1 MTNGDTEMSR
11 INAKKTNQL
20 MKKSADIII
29 QNNANVD
36 YNFDTARTQYNTFS
50 VMVIDHY
57 NLNEGD
63 IDDLVRARFK
73 FEKEISKKYKFKINK
88 ELNDLTQQQLIEH
101 NVPQRLRVAIGLYD
115 LIIGKLCTTTIV
127 IPANPY
133 NQLA

>member
-1 MTNGDTEMSR
+1 MTTGDTEMGK

-20 MKKSADIII
+20 MMNFADIII

-36 YNFDTARTQYNTFS
+36 YNFDTARTQYNTVA
-50 VMVIDHY
+50 VMAIDYY

-63 IDDLVRARFK
+63 IDDLVRARSK
-73 FEKEISKKYKFKINK
+73 FEKEICKKYKFKINK
-88 ELNDLTQQQLIEH
+88 EFNDLTQQQLIEH

-127 IPANPY
+127 IPANLY
-133 NQLA
+133 N